1 LIAGSWRRA
10 VDFGSLHAGTGAC
23 YAYDYVVGDAGGDA
37 EVPVVVLPR
46 PARAMFAIDGF
57 HPAPATLGLIFKQS
71 QPVR

>member
-10 VDFGSLHAGTGAC
+10 VDFGVAPCGTGAC
-23 YAYDYVVGDAGGDA
+23 YAYDCVFGDAGGDA

-71 QPVR
+71 LPVR